1 MIICYGNLLL
11 ISKSKISI
19 KDKDTQWKQMQTG
32 KMKEGRY
39 YLNKIIYKN
48 M

>member
-19 KDKDTQWKQMQTG
+19 KDKDTQWKQTQTG